1 MKMLFPVLLLAVLLV
16 SCAESPAP
24 EEAPSAA
31 PPSDFRLV
39 LVLAIDQFRANYL
52 DRFAPVLKG
61 GLARLAE
68 RGVFFVDGHQ
78 DHAVTSTGPGHASIS
93 TGAYPSRSG
102 IITNQWFDKQR
113 RTPMYCVGDANWTL
127 IGSHHPRRGRS
138 PHLLQVSALPD
149 WMKEQWPGSKVFTA
163 SYKDRAAILLG
174 GHGADGAY
182 WYRGGDFV
190 TSTYYQTSYP
200 EWVTDFNARNLPEQ
214 YFGRLWEPL
223 TVDESVKKSLSIETT
238 DFGLFERGFP
248 HALGGR
254 SFRPGPSFYS
264 SFASSPMLDSFA
276 SSPMLD
282 GYLAEFAKELI
293 VQEAI
298 GQDESPDYLGLSFSA
313 PDLVGHSYGPNSPEL
328 LDTLIRLDGY
338 LADLLDFIDQH
349 IGLDQTLIALS
360 ADHGVC
366 PMPESQRAKGLPGRR
381 ADEQDTVCRQNQLS
395 EISTRLGVE
404 AAWLLDDFYLDYE
417 LIEQMGLDPARVE
430 KVAAEV
436 LEECPV
442 IRRIWTRTEMLTES
456 DDPFHRLFKNS
467 FHPERSPDLM
477 PQLEEYQVTTSLG
490 TSHGS
495 PYRYDTHVPILFLQ
509 PGVAPKRVEG
519 RVRTIDMAP
528 TLAEILGLEIP
539 LHVQGRSLVS
549 YFKED

>member
-1 MKMLFPVLLLAVLLV
+1 MKKLFPVLLLAVLLV

-24 EEAPSAA
+24 EETPSAA

-39 LVLAIDQFRANYL
+39 LVLAIDQFRTDYL

-61 GLARLAE
+61 GLGRLAK

-78 DHAVTSTGPGHASIS
+78 DHAVTNTGPGHASIS

-102 IITNQWFDKQR
+102 IITNQWFDKQSR
-113 RTPMYCVGDANWTL
+113 ISMYCVGDANWPL
-127 IGSHHPRRGRS
+127 IGSIAPGGRS

-149 WMKEQWPGSKVFTA
+149 WMKEQWPGAKVFTA

-182 WYRGGDFV
+182 WYSSGDFV
-190 TSTYYQTSYP
+190 TSTYYRTSYP
-200 EWVTDFNARNLPEQ
+200 RWVSDFNDRNLPDQ
-214 YFGRLWEPL
+214 YFGKLWEPL
-223 TVDESVKKSLSIETT
+223 PVDESVKKSLSIETT
-238 DFGLFERGFP
+238 DFGWFERGFP

-264 SFASSPMLDSFA
+264 SFASSPMLD
-276 SSPMLD
+276 

-293 VQEAI
+293 VQEAM
-298 GQDESPDYLGLSFSA
+298 GQDQSPDYLGLSFSA

-328 LDTLIRLDGY
+328 LDTLIRLDTYIG
-338 LADLLDFIDQH
+338 DLLDFIDQQ
-349 IGLDQTLIALS
+349 IGLDRTLIALS

-366 PMPESQRAKGLPGRR
+366 PTPEYRQAHGLSGRR
-381 ADEQDTVCRQNQLS
+381 ADDQDTVCRQNQLT
-395 EISTRLGVE
+395 EISSRLGVE
-404 AAWLLDDFYLDYE
+404 AAWLLDDFYLDYD
-417 LIEQMGLDPARVE
+417 LIEQMELDPARVE

-442 IRRIWTRTEMLTES
+442 IRRIWTRTELLTES

-467 FHPERSPDLM
+467 FHPKRSPDLM

-509 PGVAPKRVEG
+509 PGVAGKRVEG

-539 LHVQGRSLVS
+539 PHVQGRSLVS

>member
-1 MKMLFPVLLLAVLLV
+1 MKTLIPVFLLAILPV
-16 SCAESPAP
+16 SCTESPAP
-24 EEAPSAA
+24 EEPLLPGSG
-31 PPSDFRLV
+31 SDYRLV
-39 LVLAIDQFRANYL
+39 LILAIDQFRADYL
-52 DRFAPVLKG
+52 DRFAPVLKD

-68 RGVFFVDGHQ
+68 RGVLFVDGHQ
-78 DHAVTSTGPGHASIS
+78 DHAVTTTGPGHASIS
-93 TGAYPSRSG
+93 TGTYPSRSG

-113 RTPMYCVGDANWTL
+113 RVSMYCVGDANWPL
-127 IGSHHPRRGRS
+127 IGSAAPSGRS
-138 PHLLQVSALPD
+138 PNNLQVSALPE
-149 WMKEQWPGSKVFTA
+149 WMKEQWPSSKAFAA

-200 EWVTDFNARNLPEQ
+200 QWVTDFNAGNLPER
-214 YFGRLWEPL
+214 YFGQVWEPL
-223 TVDESVKKSLSIETT
+223 PIDESVKKSLSIEDT
-238 DFGLFERGFP
+238 DFGWFERGFP

-264 SFASSPMLDSFA
+264 SFASSPMVDE
-276 SSPMLD
+276 
-282 GYLAEFAKELI
+282 YLAEFAKELI

-298 GQDESPDYLGLSFSA
+298 GQDGSPDYLGLSFSA
-313 PDLVGHSYGPNSPEL
+313 PDLVGHGYGPNSPEL
-328 LDTLIRLDGY
+328 LDTLMRLDGQ
-338 LADLLDFIDQH
+338 LGDLLDFIDRH
-349 IGLDQTLIALS
+349 IGLDRTLIALS

-366 PMPESQRAKGLPGRR
+366 PMPESRQASGLAGRR
-381 ADEQDTVCRQNQLS
+381 ADHEDTACWQNQLS
-395 EISTRLGVE
+395 EISRRLGVE
-404 AAWLLDDFYLDYE
+404 AAWLLDDFCLDYD
-417 LIEQMGLDPARVE
+417 LIERMGLDPARVE

-442 IRRIWTRTEMLTES
+442 IRRIWTRTELLTES

-467 FHPERSPDLM
+467 FDPKRSPDLM
-477 PQLEEYQVTTSLG
+477 LQLEQYQVTTTLG
-490 TSHGS
+490 TSHGT

-509 PGVAPKRVEG
+509 PGVSPKRVEG

-539 LHVQGRSLVS
+539 AHVQGRSLVS
-549 YFKED
+549 QFNED

>member
-1 MKMLFPVLLLAVLLV
+1 MKNLIPVFLSAVLLV
-16 SCAESPAP
+16 CCTESPPP
-24 EEAPSAA
+24 EEARPGGPVSEY
-31 PPSDFRLV
+31 RLV
-39 LVLAIDQFRANYL
+39 LILTIDQFRANYL
-52 DRFAPVLKG
+52 DRFAPVFQG

-68 RGVFFVDGHQ
+68 QGVLFVDGHQ
-78 DHAVTSTGPGHASIS
+78 DHAVTNTGPGHASIS

-113 RTPMYCVGDANWTL
+113 RVSMYCVGDANWPL
-127 IGSHHPRRGRS
+127 IGTFALSGRS
-138 PHLLQVSALPD
+138 PENLQVSALPE
-149 WMKEQWPGSKVFTA
+149 WMKEQWPGSKAFTA

-182 WYRGGDFV
+182 WYSGGDFV

-200 EWVTDFNARNLPEQ
+200 PWVTSFNARNLPEQ
-214 YFGRLWEPL
+214 YFGQLWKPL
-223 TVDESVKKSLSIETT
+223 PVDESVKKSLSIEAT
-238 DFGLFERGFP
+238 DFGWFERGFP

-264 SFASSPMLDSFA
+264 SFASSPMVDE
-276 SSPMLD
+276 
-282 GYLAEFAKELI
+282 YLAEFAKELI
-293 VQEAI
+293 VQEAL

-313 PDLVGHSYGPNSPEL
+313 PDLVGHGYGPNSPEL

-349 IGLDQTLIALS
+349 VGLDRTLIALS

-366 PMPESQRAKGLPGRR
+366 PVPEFQQAHSLPGRR
-381 ADEQDTVCRQNQLS
+381 ADAEDTACWQNQLS

-404 AAWLLDDFYLDYE
+404 ADWLLSDFYLDYD

-442 IRRIWTRTEMLTES
+442 IRRIWTRTELLTES
-456 DDPFHRLFKNS
+456 DDPFHRLFSNS
-467 FHPERSPDLM
+467 FDPKRSADLM
-477 PQLEEYQVTTSLG
+477 LQLEEYQVTTTLG

-539 LHVQGRSLVS
+539 PHVQGRSLVS
-549 YFKED
+549 QFNED